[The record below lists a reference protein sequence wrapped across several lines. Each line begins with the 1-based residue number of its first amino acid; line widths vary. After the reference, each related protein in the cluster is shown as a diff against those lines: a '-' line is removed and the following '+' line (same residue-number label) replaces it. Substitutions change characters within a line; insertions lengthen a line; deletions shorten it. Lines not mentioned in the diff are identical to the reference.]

1 MKRAVVAFVL
11 AFAVLAMISCTPAEQ
26 PAKEAETKT
35 APAPVPARQIPV
47 DLDALSNRIVTQTAG
62 IREGD
67 IVIVNG
73 GVRDMELLENI
84 ATDVRTVGAH
94 PLITVGSDRMVKKY
108 FEKVPEKYDV
118 QSNALN
124 LKIRAIATVDV
135 YAGVPSSRLAVLNK
149 AAESLSALSFKRS
162 VRQINIGNGLYPTAW
177 RASRLGMPQEE
188 MAKTFWNAV
197 NADYSQVQSIAEKVK
212 AELSAGKELQIKNP
226 NGTDLRVRI
235 AGRPILKSDG
245 FISPDDIKKG
255 GPSVAV
261 YLPAGEVFCAPL
273 PGTAE
278 GKVVISQ
285 SFYNGK
291 AVNDLTMVFAK
302 GKMTSLAGTGPGFEN
317 LKADYDAEGEGKDQF
332 AFVDFGI
339 NPNLKIWPASKI
351 GNWVQS
357 GMVTVGIGGN
367 DWAGGDNKMSYGY
380 TDHIPGSTVTLDGRL
395 IVENGV
401 LKF

>member
-1 MKRAVVAFVL
+1 MLARYYIRQGETMKRAVVAFVL

-26 PAKEAETKT
+26 PAKEADTKT

-124 LKIRAIATVDV
+124 LKIRAIATVVIGIDSTESEDV

-226 NGTDLRVRI
+226 NGTDLRVR
-235 AGRPILKSDG
+235 
-245 FISPDDIKKG
+245 KK
-255 GPSVAV
+255 AD
-261 YLPAGEVFCAPL
+261 LPL
-273 PGTAE
+273 PFICLPEKCSVRLCQAR
-278 GKVVISQ
+278 Q
-285 SFYNGK
+285 R
-291 AVNDLTMVFAK
+291 
-302 GKMTSLAGTGPGFEN
+302 
-317 LKADYDAEGEGKDQF
+317 
-332 AFVDFGI
+332 
-339 NPNLKIWPASKI
+339 
-351 GNWVQS
+351 
-357 GMVTVGIGGN
+357 
-367 DWAGGDNKMSYGY
+367 
-380 TDHIPGSTVTLDGRL
+380 GR
-395 IVENGV
+395 
-401 LKF
+401 